1 MTLFMFY
8 LLILFIFLSSCTKGD
23 NMHKLDNSFSETKKI
38 SAVNCLDNELLFGR
52 PYCIH
57 YADSSIVIY
66 DDLTDSIFTLID
78 LKDDNSVFRFG
89 RKGEGSD
96 EFLQVFSL
104 CNLNSD
110 SLIGVYDVFKHTLSE
125 MNLRRVKEGII
136 HFPVVAKDSLM
147 SINIRP
153 TKYGT
158 YLGLGF
164 YENNMI
170 SLMGSCIDSR
180 YFFEYPYQD
189 DQEKA
194 ISNRLRGMAYQGTL
208 CSNKSLDKFMYAVRS
223 APIFMLYSV
232 RDDTVDETYKW
243 IGGYPIY
250 KTEDTDTSRSA
261 PMSAEN
267 KQAFVNAYATDK
279 YIYMLYSGKSFKEAG
294 IKAFSGNV
302 IYQMTWNAEPVCKFE
317 LDLPIMNFCVSDSDN
332 EIFALA
338 DKDEIVLVKYSLQ

>member
-1 MTLFMFY
+1 MLY
-8 LLILFIFLSSCTKGD
+8 LLIVIIAIFLSSCSEGD
-23 NMHKLDNSFSETKKI
+23 NMHKLDKSFLEAKMV
-38 SAVNCLDNELLFGR
+38 SAIDCLDNELLLGK

-57 YADSSIVIY
+57 YADSSIIIY

-78 LKDDNSVFRFG
+78 LGNDNSVFRFG
-89 RKGEGSD
+89 RKGEGSN
-96 EFLQVFSL
+96 EFLQVFSF

-110 SLIGVYDVFKHTLSE
+110 SLIGVYDIFKHTLSE
-125 MNLRRVKEGII
+125 MNLRQVKQGII

-147 SINIRP
+147 SIDMRP

-164 YENNMI
+164 YENNMFSI
-170 SLMGSCIDSR
+170 MRERSGAK

-189 DQEKA
+189 NQEKA

-208 CSNKSLDKFMYAVRS
+208 CSNKSLDKFMYVVRS

-232 RDDTVDETYKW
+232 RENGIDEIYNW
-243 IGGYPIY
+243 VGGYPVY
-250 KTEDTDTSRSA
+250 QTEDTGISRSA

-267 KQAFVNAYATDK
+267 KQAFVSAYTTDK

-294 IKAFSGNV
+294 LKSFSGNI
-302 IYQMTWNAEPVCKFE
+302 IYQMTWDAKPVCKFE
-317 LDLPIMNFCVSDSDN
+317 LDVPIMNFCVSDSDN
-332 EIFALA
+332 ELYALA
-338 DKDEIVLVKYSLQ
+338 DKGETLLVKYSLE